1 MDRLLDANTS
11 RLRLVEASHSCHN
24 CDIRRL
30 LLKIGP
36 GNNQL
41 PEEACAIRCRG
52 PYLPGDYIY
61 RSGDPL
67 TSIYTITSGSVKTEM
82 PSPDGSLQVID
93 FYLKGE
99 LFGAEALG
107 KSTHVNDAIALEKSW
122 ICELPVEE
130 LDNLC
135 QRYPAMLRELFQMFG
150 SRLRHANMNLLSVRN
165 QASKQRV
172 LNFLLDLADRTKSR
186 RNLVCDEIPLP
197 MSKGDIASYLGITP
211 ETLSRRL
218 RRLHDAGIIHNKT
231 YSFILLTPEE
241 VNQVLIS

>member
-1 MDRLLDANTS
+1 LDRLLDSNT
-11 RLRLVEASHSCHN
+11 RGLRLVEASHSCYN
-24 CDIRRL
+24 CDIRGL
-30 LLKIGP
+30 LQKVGP

-41 PEEACAIRCRG
+41 PKEACAIRCRG

-61 RSGDPL
+61 RSGDPFA
-67 TSIYTITSGSVKTEM
+67 SIYAITSGSVKTEI
-82 PSPDGSLQVID
+82 PSSDGSLQIID

-107 KSTHVNDAIALEKSW
+107 KSKHVNDAIALERSW

-130 LDNLC
+130 LENIS
-135 QRYPAMLRELFQMFG
+135 QQYPSMLRELLKMLA

-165 QASKQRV
+165 QTSEQRI
-172 LNFLLDLADRTKSR
+172 LYFLLDLADRTKSR
-186 RNLVCDEIPLP
+186 RNLAGDEIPLP
-197 MSKGDIASYLGITP
+197 MTKGQIASYLGISP

-231 YSFILLTPEE
+231 NSFRLLAPEK
-241 VNQVLIS
+241 VNQVLFG